1 VTDRTRPRDPLTALA
16 VTIGKTARLGGE
28 WALTVRHERSDALL
42 RRYQDRTL
50 PPLKTIDLAEGVTT
64 LVGLPPERTPPDHG
78 TASTDSAAP
87 SNLIAARRTA
97 HQTVINRSAAAR
109 A

>member
-1 VTDRTRPRDPLTALA
+1 VTDRTRPRDPLPALA
-16 VTIGKTARLGGE
+16 VTEGATAGLGGE
-28 WALTVRHERSDALL
+28 WALTVRHEGSDALL

-64 LVGLPPERTPPDHG
+64 FVGPPPERTPPDHG
-78 TASTDSAAP
+78 TASTDSADH
-87 SNLIAARRTA
+87 SNPIAARRTA
-97 HQTVINRSAAAR
+97 HQTVINRPAAAH